1 VPPERWWGLNPSAV
15 KGFGLWLL
23 IMVFLRSLEKP
34 MGTTWV
40 RLGLPLLDPSLR
52 PLALWNPSQLE
63 VLEWGL
69 AVDLVNVM
77 VYPLVLWSLLNS
89 IAMHRKRRGLSCA
102 KCFRQASW
110 MALLALPCDL
120 AENLC
125 LTVLLVSDTAPS
137 GRFLRFLTVI
147 SLIKLACAWVSICWL
162 VLGLVWMVMERFG
175 KSSPGPGSGAP
186 PDSGP
191 SAPSETPAS
200 VGFETS

>member
-1 VPPERWWGLNPSAV
+1 MLFRSNPSAV

-23 IMVFLRSLEKP
+23 IMGFLRSLEKP

-40 RLGLPLLDPSLR
+40 RLGVPLLDPSLR

-63 VLEWGL
+63 VLKWGL
-69 AVDLVNVM
+69 AVDFVNVM

-89 IAMHRKRRGLSCA
+89 IAILRKRRGLCCA

-125 LTVLLVSDTAPS
+125 LTVLLISDTEPS
-137 GRFLRFLTVI
+137 GRFLRLLTVI
-147 SLIKLACAWVSICWL
+147 SLIKLACAWVSFCWL
-162 VLGLVWMVMERFG
+162 ALGLVWMVMERFG
-175 KSSPGPGSGAP
+175 KSSPIPRAGDPTEP
-186 PDSGP
+186 GP

-200 VGFETS
+200 VVFKRS